1 MSRCGVLDGTATPN
15 TGLLLFARLWQL
27 SVLKGGQMR
36 RTAWV
41 VTAVVTAAVVV
52 GGARIMGADGQENS
66 DHGRAKQCS
75 EATSRGDYGI
85 QIQGTRP
92 APGGLTESVV
102 GVVLR
107 NYDGRGN
114 IRQIDN
120 VKGSVTGIVPDRQGF
135 GTYEVS
141 PDCTGIARFQ
151 PGPGILLEE
160 RLVIVDDGREIR
172 TMVLAPAGVMVTGV
186 HQRIHSR

>member
-1 MSRCGVLDGTATPN
+1 AMA
-15 TGLLLFARLWQL
+15 
-27 SVLKGGQMR
+27 M
-36 RTAWV
+36 
-41 VTAVVTAAVVV
+41 
-52 GGARIMGADGQENS
+52 GGARLVRANDQDNDDNRDGRRCN
-66 DHGRAKQCS
+66 
-75 EATSRGDYGI
+75 EATIRGDYGI

-92 APGGLTESVV
+92 APGGLIESVV

-107 NYDGRGN
+107 HYDGRGN
-114 IRQIDN
+114 ISQIDN

-141 PDCTGIARFQ
+141 PDCTAVPPFQ

-172 TMVLAPAGVMVTGV
+172 TMVSAPASVMITGV
-186 HQRIHSR
+186 HQRIRTR

>member
-1 MSRCGVLDGTATPN
+1 MQRIGWVSATAC
-15 TGLLLFARLWQL
+15 
-27 SVLKGGQMR
+27 
-36 RTAWV
+36 
-41 VTAVVTAAVVV
+41 AVAVAV
-52 GGARIMGADGQENS
+52 GGAQLVRANGQDKDNHPDG
-66 DHGRAKQCS
+66 RPCS
-75 EATSRGDYGI
+75 AATIRGDYGI

-107 NYDGRGN
+107 NYDGEGN
-114 IRQIDN
+114 ISQIDN
-120 VKGSVTGIVPDRQGF
+120 VKGSITGIVPDRQGF

-186 HQRIHSR
+186 HQRIHKH

>member
-1 MSRCGVLDGTATPN
+1 
-15 TGLLLFARLWQL
+15 
-27 SVLKGGQMR
+27 MR
-36 RTAWV
+36 RTGYVSA
-41 VTAVVTAAVVV
+41 TMCAAVVAV
-52 GGARIMGADGQENS
+52 AIGGAQLARANDQDRD
-66 DHGRAKQCS
+66 DHHEGRACS
-75 EATSRGDYGI
+75 DATIRGDYGI

-102 GVVLR
+102 GVILS

-114 IRQIDN
+114 ISQVDN
-120 VKGSVTGIVPDRQGF
+120 VKGSVTGIVPDRQGY
-135 GTYEVS
+135 GTYEVH

-172 TMVLAPAGVMVTGV
+172 TMVLAPAGVMITGV
-186 HQRIHSR
+186 HQRVHTR

>member
-1 MSRCGVLDGTATPN
+1 MQRIGWVTAT
-15 TGLLLFARLWQL
+15 AC
-27 SVLKGGQMR
+27 
-36 RTAWV
+36 A
-41 VTAVVTAAVVV
+41 AAVAM
-52 GGARIMGADGQENS
+52 GGAQLAGANGQGNDDHRDG
-66 DHGRAKQCS
+66 RPCS
-75 EATSRGDYGI
+75 EATIRGDYGI

-92 APGGLTESVV
+92 APGGLTESVI

-107 NYDGRGN
+107 NYDGQGN
-114 IRQIDN
+114 ISQIDN
-120 VKGSVTGIVPDRQGF
+120 VKGSITGIVPDRQGF

-160 RLVIVDDGREIR
+160 RMVIIDDGREIR

-186 HQRIHSR
+186 HQRIHRR

>member
-1 MSRCGVLDGTATPN
+1 
-15 TGLLLFARLWQL
+15 
-27 SVLKGGQMR
+27 MR
-36 RTAWV
+36 RIGYVSTTV
-41 VTAVVTAAVVV
+41 CAVVV
-52 GGARIMGADGQENS
+52 AMGGAQLVGAS
-66 DHGRAKQCS
+66 DQDNDDRRNGRACS
-75 EATSRGDYGI
+75 EATIRGDYGI

-107 NYDGRGN
+107 HYDGRGN
-114 IRQIDN
+114 ISQVDN

-141 PDCTGIARFQ
+141 SDCTGIARFQ

-172 TMVLAPAGVMVTGV
+172 SMVLAPAGVMITGV
-186 HQRIHSR
+186 HQRIHTR

>member
-1 MSRCGVLDGTATPN
+1 
-15 TGLLLFARLWQL
+15 
-27 SVLKGGQMR
+27 MR
-36 RTAWV
+36 RMAW
-41 VTAVVTAAVVV
+41 AAIAAATVAMVM
-52 GGARIMGADGQENS
+52 GGARVMGADGQ
-66 DHGRAKQCS
+66 DHERGRSKGCS
-75 EATSRGDYGI
+75 EATIRGDYGI

-114 IRQIDN
+114 ISQIDN

-141 PDCTGIARFQ
+141 PDCTGN
-151 PGPGILLEE
+151 
-160 RLVIVDDGREIR
+160 D
-172 TMVLAPAGVMVTGV
+172 
-186 HQRIHSR
+186 SRDRAFHV

>member
-1 MSRCGVLDGTATPN
+1 
-15 TGLLLFARLWQL
+15 
-27 SVLKGGQMR
+27 MR
-36 RTAWV
+36 RIGWV
-41 VTAVVTAAVVV
+41 SATVCAVAVAM
-52 GGARIMGADGQENS
+52 GGAQLVGANDRDNDDHRDG
-66 DHGRAKQCS
+66 RRCS
-75 EATSRGDYGI
+75 EATIRGDYGI

-114 IRQIDN
+114 ISQIDN
-120 VKGSVTGIVPDRQGF
+120 VKGLITGIVPDRPGF

-151 PGPGILLEE
+151 PGPGIMLEE
-160 RLVIVDDGREIR
+160 RDLIDMFGDEYRRYKERVS
-172 TMVLAPAGVMVTGV
+172 MLLLP
-186 HQRIHSR
+186 